1 MVAAALYRSVQRLLR
16 AAAPTLARGRSKA
29 ARGVVGR
36 SASLRAMVAWA
47 RSERDRARPG
57 AWLHAPSV
65 GEGLQARAVLEA
77 LHRRRPAL
85 QAVFTHFSPSAE
97 GLAARMGAA
106 WAGYLPWDVPEEM
119 GSALEAAAPGVVAF
133 TKTEV
138 WPVLVEEAVRRRI
151 PVALVGGS
159 VPPGARRSRWPGRA
173 LLRPTWSRLS
183 LACAIAEAD
192 AEGLRSLGVS
202 AEAVRVTGDP
212 GVDSAAERA
221 RGADPA
227 SPWLAPFH
235 AERRPTVVAGS
246 TWPSDVRVLLPALDA
261 ARRREP
267 GLRAVLA
274 PHEPHPELVRELL
287 ADLSRRGWRSA
298 SLADVEARGAVG
310 VDAVVVDRV
319 GVLAH
324 LYTVADVAYVGGG
337 FHTAGLH
344 SVLEPAAAGVPVLF
358 GPGRRGARAA
368 GDLLAAGAARD
379 VHDDAGMAEALATW
393 MGDAAARGYAAAR
406 ALGYIHAHLGA
417 ADRTA
422 ALLDE
427 FLPRG

>member
-1 MVAAALYRSVQRLLR
+1 MFAAALYRSAQRLLR
-16 AAAPTLARGRSKA
+16 AAAPSLGRGTSKA
-29 ARGVVGR
+29 ARGIAGR
-36 SASLRAMVAWA
+36 SASLQAMAAWA

-65 GEGLQARAVLEA
+65 GEGFQARAVLEA
-77 LHRRRPAL
+77 LQRRRPAL

-106 WAGYLPWDVPEEM
+106 WAGYLPWDLPEEM
-119 GSALEAAAPGVVAF
+119 GPALDAAAPGVVAF

-138 WPVLVEEAVRRRI
+138 WPVLVEEAARRRI

-159 VPPGARRSRWPGRA
+159 VRPGARRSRWPGRT
-173 LLRPTWSRLS
+173 LMRPTWSRLS
-183 LACAIAEAD
+183 LACAIGEDD
-192 AEGLRSLGVS
+192 AEGLRSLGVP
-202 AEAVRVTGDP
+202 AEMVRVTGDP

-246 TWPSDVRVLLPALDA
+246 TWPSDLRVLLPALDA

-274 PHEPHPELVRELL
+274 PHEPHPEVVRELL
-287 ADLSRRGWRSA
+287 ADLSQRGWRSA
-298 SLADVEARGAVG
+298 SLADVEARGAAA

-337 FHTAGLH
+337 FHAAGLH

-358 GPGRRGARAA
+358 GPGRGNARAA

-379 VHDDAGMAEALATW
+379 VRDGTSMAEALESW
-393 MGDAAARGYAAAR
+393 FGDAAARGHAAAR
-406 ALGYIHAHLGA
+406 AFGYIHAHLGA

-427 FLPRG
+427 VLPPG

>member
-1 MVAAALYRSVQRLLR
+1 MAAAVLYRSLQRMLR
-16 AAAPTLARGRSKA
+16 VSAPALERSTSKA
-29 ARGVVGR
+29 ARHIVGR
-36 SASLRAMVAWA
+36 SRALRGLLAWA
-47 RSERDRARPG
+47 QAERDGARPG
-57 AWLHAPSV
+57 VWLHAPSV

-77 LHRRRPAL
+77 LVPRRPAL

-97 GLAARMGAA
+97 GLATRMGAA
-106 WAGYLPWDVPEEM
+106 WAGYLPWDLPEEM
-119 GSALEAAAPGVVAF
+119 GPAVDAAAPGVVAF

-138 WPVLVEEAVRRRI
+138 WPVLVEEAARRRI
-151 PVALVGGS
+151 AVALVGGA
-159 VPPGARRSRWPGRA
+159 VPPGARRARWPGRA

-192 AEGLRSLGVS
+192 AEGLRSLGVPGG
-202 AEAVRVTGDP
+202 AVHVTGDP

-227 SPWLAPFH
+227 SRWLAPFH

-246 TWPSDVRVLLPALDA
+246 TWPSDLRVLLPALDA
-261 ARRREP
+261 ARRSEP
-267 GLRAVLA
+267 GLRAIIA
-274 PHEPHPELVRELL
+274 PHEPHPEVVRALLGEL
-287 ADLSRRGWRSA
+287 ARRGWRA
-298 SLADVEARGAVG
+298 APLVDVEERGAAD

-337 FHTAGLH
+337 FHAAGLH
-344 SVLEPAAAGVPVLF
+344 SVLEPAAAGVAVLF
-358 GPGRRGARAA
+358 GPRRGNARAA
-368 GDLLAAGAARD
+368 GDLVGAGAARE
-379 VHDDAGMAEALATW
+379 VQDASGMADSLGEW
-393 MGDAAARGYAAAR
+393 VRDAAARGYAAAR
-406 ALGYIHAHLGA
+406 AFGYIHAHLGA

-427 FLPRG
+427 LLPPG